1 MARGRM
7 GTTGPGC
14 WPIGNRRPRHADG
27 MHGSTRPGGLGDCAA
42 GRLLSGRDWR
52 FWGCYSGFHQAFCRF
67 ALGRADA
74 SAGASPKAS
83 PGASPTACPGS
94 SPAFSSFA
102 YDGMAGVAKGAI
114 AGVAIGGIAARAGFC
129 AWAGVVIGAQAAGV
143 VLGAAVAGMAVRV
156 GDASVDVSGDGDGGR
171 REFAGICGNGDG
183 GRREFAGMM
192 AGSSG
197 SSGKFRELAA

>member
-1 MARGRM
+1 M
-7 GTTGPGC
+7 
-14 WPIGNRRPRHADG
+14 
-27 MHGSTRPGGLGDCAA
+27 
-42 GRLLSGRDWR
+42 
-52 FWGCYSGFHQAFCRF
+52 
-67 ALGRADA
+67 
-74 SAGASPKAS
+74 
-83 PGASPTACPGS
+83 
-94 SPAFSSFA
+94 
-102 YDGMAGVAKGAI
+102 AKGAI

-171 REFAGICGNGDG
+171 RELAGIYGNGDG